1 MWLYKN
7 QPIENLDQIPEG
19 SLAFIYQITNLIDNR
34 IYIGRKMLSSN
45 RKSKL
50 TKKDKLLP
58 ENSRKRFKRVVKET
72 DWLNYWGSCQELKTD
87 VANLGKENFRREIL
101 VFTTTKTD
109 TSFYE
114 MYFQIK
120 MEVLFTNSYNGHL
133 ANTKFFKGKV
143 GDLR

>member
-1 MWLYKN
+1 
-7 QPIENLDQIPEG
+7 
-19 SLAFIYQITNLIDNR
+19 
-34 IYIGRKMLSSN
+34 MLSSN

-58 ENSRKRFKRVVKET
+58 ENSRKKFKRVVKET

-87 VANLGKENFRREIL
+87 VANLGKENFKREIL

-114 MYFQIK
+114 MYFQMK
-120 MEVLFTNSYNGHL
+120 NDVLFTNSYNGHL